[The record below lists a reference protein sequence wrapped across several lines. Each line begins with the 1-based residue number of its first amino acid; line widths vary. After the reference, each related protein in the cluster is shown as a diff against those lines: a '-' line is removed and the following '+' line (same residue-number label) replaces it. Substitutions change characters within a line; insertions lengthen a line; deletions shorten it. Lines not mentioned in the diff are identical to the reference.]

1 MPPMEVVC
9 VDERKMLASTFTRVL
24 VADGKWVGVVISVS
38 VEMFFELVSLGP
50 PDVTEGR
57 T

>member
-1 MPPMEVVC
+1 VVC